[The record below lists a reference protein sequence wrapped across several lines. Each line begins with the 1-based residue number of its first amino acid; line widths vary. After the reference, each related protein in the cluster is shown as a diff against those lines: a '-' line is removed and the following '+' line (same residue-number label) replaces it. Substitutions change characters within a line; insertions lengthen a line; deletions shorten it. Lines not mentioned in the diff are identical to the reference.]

1 MNAPNLLATDKRPRL
16 LLVDD
21 DPTNLHVL
29 RQILGEDYRLS
40 FATDGRKAL
49 QLAQHQPDLILLD
62 IMMPEL
68 DGYAVCRQLKA
79 QADTARIPVIFI
91 TALSDGQDEALGFA
105 SGAVDYI
112 VKPVRAP
119 VVRARVRNH
128 LSLVKLD
135 ELRST
140 RLQIVQRL
148 GRAAEYRD
156 NETGMHVIRM
166 SHYAK
171 TLALAAGMDEA
182 AADDLLHAAPMH
194 DVGKIGIPDAILLK
208 NGPLTAE
215 EWTVMRR
222 HPQIG
227 AEIIGEH
234 DSQVLQMAYSIALT
248 HHEKWDGTGYPQGLA
263 GEDIPLASR
272 IVAVADVFD
281 ALTTERPYKHAWTV
295 DDAMDHIEQ
304 QAGAHFDP
312 RLVPLFIGLRPQLE
326 DIRERWK
333 D

>member
-171 TLALAAGMDEA
+171 TLAVAAGCTDEW
-182 AADDLLHAAPMH
+182 ADDLLNAAPMH

-215 EWTVMRR
+215 EWTIMRR

-263 GEDIPLASR
+263 GED
-272 IVAVADVFD
+272 VVD

-295 DDAMDHIEQ
+295 DEAMEHIEQ

-326 DIRERWK
+326 DIRECWK

>member
-1 MNAPNLLATDKRPRL
+1 VFSTQGLLATASFDGSVGVWDPTDATLLVRIPCATLVYCCSWSSTRPRL
-16 LLVDD
+16 LAA
-21 DPTNLHVL
+21 
-29 RQILGEDYRLS
+29 G
-40 FATDGRKAL
+40 GRSL
-49 QLAQHQPDLILLD
+49 LILFD
-62 IMMPEL
+62 VPS
-68 DGYAVCRQLKA
+68 GQTVQSVPVP
-79 QADTARIPVIFI
+79 ADVMCCAFAP
-91 TALSDGQDEALGFA
+91 QD
-105 SGAVDYI
+105 
-112 VKPVRAP
+112 
-119 VVRARVRNH
+119 
-128 LSLVKLD
+128 
-135 ELRST
+135 
-140 RLQIVQRL
+140 QW
-148 GRAAEYRD
+148 
-156 NETGMHVIRM
+156 
-166 SHYAK
+166 
-171 TLALAAGMDEA
+171 LAAGCSDEWS
-182 AADDLLHAAPMH
+182 DDLLNAAPMH

-234 DSQVLQMAYSIALT
+234 DSQVLQMAYIIALT
-248 HHEKWDGTGYPQGLA
+248 HHEKWDGTGYPRGLA

-295 DDAMDHIEQ
+295 DDAMAHIEQ

>member
-1 MNAPNLLATDKRPRL
+1 M
-16 LLVDD
+16 
-21 DPTNLHVL
+21 
-29 RQILGEDYRLS
+29 
-40 FATDGRKAL
+40 
-49 QLAQHQPDLILLD
+49 
-62 IMMPEL
+62 
-68 DGYAVCRQLKA
+68 
-79 QADTARIPVIFI
+79 
-91 TALSDGQDEALGFA
+91 
-105 SGAVDYI
+105 
-112 VKPVRAP
+112 
-119 VVRARVRNH
+119 
-128 LSLVKLD
+128 
-135 ELRST
+135 
-140 RLQIVQRL
+140 QRL

-171 TLALAAGMDEA
+171 TLALAAGCTDEW
-182 AADDLLHAAPMH
+182 ADDLLNAAPMH

-295 DDAMDHIEQ
+295 DDAMEHIEQ

>member
-1 MNAPNLLATDKRPRL
+1 MNAPNVMASDKRPRL

-40 FATDGRKAL
+40 FATDGRRAL

-79 QADTARIPVIFI
+79 QAETARIPVIFI

-119 VVRARVRNH
+119 VVRARVHNH

-166 SHYAK
+166 SHYAN
-171 TLALAAGMDEA
+171 TLALAAGCSEEWS
-182 AADDLLHAAPMH
+182 DDLLNAAPMH

-208 NGPLTAE
+208 NGPLTPE

-222 HPQIG
+222 HPEIG

-234 DSQVLQMAYSIALT
+234 DSQVLQMAYIIALT
-248 HHEKWDGTGYPQGLA
+248 HHEKWDGTGYPRGLA

-295 DDAMDHIEQ
+295 DDAMAHIEQ

-326 DIRERWK
+326 EIRERWK

>member
-79 QADTARIPVIFI
+79 QADTARIPV
-91 TALSDGQDEALGFA
+91 
-105 SGAVDYI
+105 
-112 VKPVRAP
+112 RAP

-171 TLALAAGMDEA
+171 TLALAAGCTDEW
-182 AADDLLHAAPMH
+182 ADDLLNAAPMH